1 MLQLRGYESIF
12 GEIHV
17 IDCVEVVVSKN
28 MMSQVK
34 ITCSAVDS
42 GGVCKRRGRKNRLTT
57 RLESEWSSFSCRLL
71 DKMAGDGWSMIN
83 YSCTVHD
90 NHDGL
95 LQNVW
100 PNEQ

>member
-1 MLQLRGYESIF
+1 
-12 GEIHV
+12 
-17 IDCVEVVVSKN
+17 
-28 MMSQVK
+28 MSQVK